1 MEAHVLALNDFSRPK
16 VFDKSDAEYVNI
28 VYLLLLSKGTFQSHP
43 NMGVGIRERYRFDNS
58 EALLSILKD
67 LIAEVLEGLK
77 PREREVIILRF
88 GLNGGTAMT
97 LDEVGKQFNVT
108 HERVRQIE
116 VKALKKLRSTKV
128 KQKLEGFNK

>member
-67 LIAEVLEGLK
+67 DI
-77 PREREVIILRF
+77 RNQIS
-88 GLNGGTAMT
+88 
-97 LDEVGKQFNVT
+97 QFLPTINVT
-108 HERVRQIE
+108 NVETVLHDKVLGII
-116 VKALKKLRSTKV
+116 VYTISGVYALAYDSDKDIIDVAADYILDD
-128 KQKLEGFNK
+128 L